1 MVTIGAWQMKKQA
14 RAAMR
19 HFKSYILTAIITAI
33 VTAITPTFIASATA
47 SEQIDHLEPIDGQN
61 EEGGSS
67 TGGVKNHKWSYQP
80 EETQAGKYYQ
90 PAYTATLPLQVERN
104 KMRIDALED
113 RVETLEKALT
123 SAINTINAQSA
134 IIKKMNQ

>member
-1 MVTIGAWQMKKQA
+1 
-14 RAAMR
+14 MR
-19 HFKSYILTAIITAI
+19 HFKSYILTAIITSIA
-33 VTAITPTFIASATA
+33 TAITPTFIASATA
-47 SEQIDHLEPIDGQN
+47 SEQIDRLEPIDGQN

-80 EETQAGKYYQ
+80 EETEAGKYYQ